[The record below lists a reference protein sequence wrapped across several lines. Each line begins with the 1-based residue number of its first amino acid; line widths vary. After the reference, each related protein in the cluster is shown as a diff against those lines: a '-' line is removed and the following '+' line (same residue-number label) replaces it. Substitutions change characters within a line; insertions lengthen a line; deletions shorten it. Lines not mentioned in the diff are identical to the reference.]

1 MKKYSLKAI
10 RVNAGL
16 TMKEASEK
24 IGISVVT
31 LRNYEKYKTVPN
43 IKIIQKMLGIYKV
56 TIDEINFIS

>member
-24 IGISVVT
+24 VGISVVT
-31 LRNYEKYKTVPN
+31 LRNYEKYKTIPN
-43 IKIIQKMLGIYKV
+43 IKIIQKMLEIYKV

>member
-16 TMKEASEK
+16 TMKEASER

-43 IKIIQKMLGIYKV
+43 IKIIQKMLEIYKV

>member
-16 TMKEASEK
+16 TMKEASER

-43 IKIIQKMLGIYKV
+43 IRIIQKMLEIYKV

>member
-31 LRNYEKYKTVPN
+31 LRNYEKYKTIPN

>member
-16 TMKEASEK
+16 TMKEASER

-31 LRNYEKYKTVPN
+31 LRNYEKYKTIPN
-43 IKIIQKMLGIYKV
+43 IK
-56 TIDEINFIS
+56 

>member
-31 LRNYEKYKTVPN
+31 LRNYEKYKTIPN
-43 IKIIQKMLGIYKV
+43 IKIIQKMLEIYKV

>member
-16 TMKEASEK
+16 TMKEASER

-31 LRNYEKYKTVPN
+31 LRHYEKYKTVPN
-43 IKIIQKMLGIYKV
+43 IKIIQKMLEIYKV